1 MGIKNII
8 WFYLSAAV
16 HTIRKILPLASLL
29 QSSFLWLLVLST
41 AIASPLRILSIGSLT
56 SGVQWLWLV
65 SHRLFDLSP
74 VGIVCLLLANSVRLH
89 DIVCLRIST
98 LTRLVVS
105 MYQRLP
111 APPLKPSSH
120 LFSSPC
126 SKPHP
131 ENDVFLNFRGEDTR
145 NNFTDHL
152 YRALEG
158 KRIKTFKDDTKLEP
172 GNPISLKLLDA
183 IEKSRIAVVILSK
196 NYASST
202 WCLEELVKIL
212 ECMEEGGLTVLP
224 IFYHVDPSHV
234 RNQKRSFAEA
244 FAEHEN
250 RLQKE
255 QVEIWRKALRDV
267 AKLSGKT
274 LTNGYHFLS
283 IFSACSYCNT

>member
-1 MGIKNII
+1 
-8 WFYLSAAV
+8 
-16 HTIRKILPLASLL
+16 
-29 QSSFLWLLVLST
+29 
-41 AIASPLRILSIGSLT
+41 
-56 SGVQWLWLV
+56 
-65 SHRLFDLSP
+65 
-74 VGIVCLLLANSVRLH
+74 
-89 DIVCLRIST
+89 
-98 LTRLVVS
+98 

-131 ENDVFLNFRGEDTR
+131 ENDVFLNFRGKDTR

-274 LTNGYHFLS
+274 LTNGYHLLIFL
-283 IFSACSYCNT
+283 Y

>member
-1 MGIKNII
+1 MI
-8 WFYLSAAV
+8 
-16 HTIRKILPLASLL
+16 SL
-29 QSSFLWLLVLST
+29 
-41 AIASPLRILSIGSLT
+41 
-56 SGVQWLWLV
+56 
-65 SHRLFDLSP
+65 

-89 DIVCLRIST
+89 DIGCLRIST
-98 LTRLVVS
+98 LTLLVLS
-105 MYQRLP
+105 MYQQLP
-111 APPLKPSSH
+111 APPLKPSNH

-126 SKPHP
+126 SKPQP

-158 KRIKTFKDDTKLEP
+158 KRIKTFKDDMKLEP

-202 WCLEELVKIL
+202 WCLEERVKIL
-212 ECMEEGGLTVLP
+212 ECKEEGGLTVLP

-234 RNQKRSFAEA
+234 QNQKETFAVA

-250 RLQKE
+250 RFQKE
-255 QVEIWRKALRDV
+255 KVEIWRKALRDV
-267 AKLSGKT
+267 ADLTGKT
-274 LTNGYHFLS
+274 LTNGYHLLIFL
-283 IFSACSYCNT
+283 C